1 MKLVHYPLVAAMV
14 TQRSALVQV
23 SRQAKHGLLLARSSQ
38 RETMTACCP
47 IEGAGGG
54 ADVTNQ
60 AMRRLIA
67 LLRIIER
74 PGDDAL
80 TDDALLDSW
89 FGTTSDTFAPDE
101 W

>member
-1 MKLVHYPLVAAMV
+1 M
-14 TQRSALVQV
+14 
-23 SRQAKHGLLLARSSQ
+23 
-38 RETMTACCP
+38 
-47 IEGAGGG
+47 
-54 ADVTNQ
+54 TNQ